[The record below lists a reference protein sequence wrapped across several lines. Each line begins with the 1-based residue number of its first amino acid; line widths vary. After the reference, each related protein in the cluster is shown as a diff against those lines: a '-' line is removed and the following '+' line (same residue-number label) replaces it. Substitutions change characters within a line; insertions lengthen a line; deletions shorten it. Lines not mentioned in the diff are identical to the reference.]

1 MKRKENRERRS
12 DSENQELGNELSFD
26 DQIYKVLPSSC
37 NVETLPMERCSGD
50 LFNSFSF
57 DLRGT
62 VPSLLLMC
70 ILFSGTKH
78 LSTISSM
85 FQRIRCYE
93 LWVRRRRYLMK
104 WNVASPPPCCCRL
117 KPKWSPKKG
126 KLINVHLIIFS
137 FEFIWAL
144 TDGYPRRRYK
154 KIKLMRRR
162 GYDKM
167 NLLVIYWFSRPI

>member
-70 ILFSGTKH
+70 ILFSVTH
-78 LSTISSM
+78 QLRISS
-85 FQRIRCYE
+85 F
-93 LWVRRRRYLMK
+93 LF
-104 WNVASPPPCCCRL
+104 
-117 KPKWSPKKG
+117 
-126 KLINVHLIIFS
+126 IFNR
-137 FEFIWAL
+137 F
-144 TDGYPRRRYK
+144 Y
-154 KIKLMRRR
+154 
-162 GYDKM
+162 
-167 NLLVIYWFSRPI
+167 